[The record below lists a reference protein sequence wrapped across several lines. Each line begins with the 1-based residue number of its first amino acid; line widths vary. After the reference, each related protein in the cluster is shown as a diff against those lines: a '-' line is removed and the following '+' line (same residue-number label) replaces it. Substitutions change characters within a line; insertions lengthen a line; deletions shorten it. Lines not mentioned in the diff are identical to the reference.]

1 MADTVELP
9 KRQDVPKE
17 YTWNAESVFADADAW
32 QEAYKALVAAYP
44 AIKSYEGRLS
54 ESAGVLYTFLE
65 ESSQLV
71 RRLQTIY
78 FYAAMNQACDT
89 TDEQAG
95 AMVGQAGALYGQVMA
110 AVAFSDPEI
119 LDIGQETLERWMQ
132 EHQPLTTYAHYIDNL
147 FRKQAHVRSAEIEE
161 VMGMLAEPFGQV
173 GNTAEV
179 LTNAEIPFKP
189 AVGAG
194 SLEVPVT
201 QGTIEEIK
209 WHPDREVRRTGWQHY
224 ADGYLALKGTLS
236 SNYSTAIKQAVF
248 GSRVR
253 RYNSA
258 LESSLFE
265 NNIPPEVFRSLID
278 TYQKNIPTWHRY
290 WAVKRKALGVETMYP
305 WDIWA
310 PISQSPELEF
320 EQSVALICEGL
331 APLGADYVETVRRG
345 CLEERWVD
353 VLPNIGKTQGA
364 FSYGTYDTHPFIL
377 MSWNAGLKSLSTLA
391 HELGHSM
398 HSYETTHHQAWVD
411 TDYSL
416 FVAEVASN
424 FNQALVRAYLL
435 KNNPDPKFQIAVIEE
450 AMDNFHRY
458 FFIMP
463 TLARFELEM
472 HERTERGEGL
482 TAELMNQRMLE
493 LYQEGYGGELD
504 PDGDRTGITW
514 ATFSHLYA
522 NFYVYQ
528 YATGISAAHA
538 LAEGILEGK
547 PGAMENYRKFLS
559 LGNSVYPLEALKI
572 AGIDM
577 TRPDAVE
584 STFAVLTRYVDKLEE
599 LVG

>member
-1 MADTVELP
+1 MAAAVEVL
-9 KRQDVPKE
+9 KRQDVPEK
-17 YTWNAESVFADADAW
+17 YTWNAKSVFADAAAW
-32 QEAYKALVAAYP
+32 QESLKSLAADYP
-44 AIKSYEGRLS
+44 AIKGYEGRLG
-54 ESAGVLYTFLE
+54 ESAAVLYAFLE
-65 ESSQLV
+65 ESSKLV

-78 FYAAMNQACDT
+78 FYAAMHQACDT

-95 AMVGQAGALYGQVMA
+95 SMVGQAGALYGQVMS

-119 LDIGQETLERWMQ
+119 LAIGLDALTIWMQ
-132 EHQPLTTYAHYIDNL
+132 EYQPLATYGHYIDNL
-147 FRKQAHVRSAEIEE
+147 FRKQAHVRSAEVEE
-161 VMGMLAEPFGQV
+161 LLGMLADPFGQV

-194 SLEVPVT
+194 DLEVPVT

-209 WHPDREVRRTGWQHY
+209 WHPDREVRRTGWQNY
-224 ADGYLALKGTLS
+224 ADGYLAVKATLA
-236 SNYSTAIKQAVF
+236 SNYSAGIKQAVF
-248 GSRVR
+248 GARAR
-253 RYNSA
+253 RYGSA
-258 LESSLFE
+258 LEASLFE
-265 NNIPPEVFRSLID
+265 NNIPPEVFRNLID
-278 TYQKNIPTWHRY
+278 TYKQNIPTWHRY
-290 WAVKRKALGVETMYP
+290 WAVKRKALGVETIYP

-320 EQSVALICEGL
+320 EQSVEWICEGL
-331 APLGADYVETVRRG
+331 APLGADYTETVRKG
-345 CLEERWVD
+345 CLEQRWVD

-398 HSYETTHHQAWVD
+398 HSYETHQHQAWID
-411 TDYSL
+411 SYYSL

-424 FNQALVRAYLL
+424 FNQALVRAHLL
-435 KNNPDPKFQIAVIEE
+435 KTNPDPKFQIAVIEE

-493 LYQEGYGGELD
+493 LFQEGYGSELD
-504 PDGDRTGITW
+504 PDGERTGITW

-538 LAEGILEGK
+538 LAEGILDGK
-547 PGAMENYRKFLS
+547 PGAVENYRKFLS
-559 LGNSVYPLEALKI
+559 LGNSVYPLDALKV
-572 AGIDM
+572 AGVDM
-577 TRPDAVE
+577 TKPDAVE